1 MSNSMSRYK
10 RKRVKEEMAKKRA
23 EKTVGE
29 MKEAFVNMTDEQVE
43 ELAEAILEIE
53 NEESEEKE

>member
-29 MKEAFVNMTDEQVE
+29 MKEAFVNMTEEQVE

-53 NEESEEKE
+53 NEEKE